1 MKFGATQFSF
11 DDQTLPRVFEIAREA
26 GFDAIELV
34 ASPDEN
40 AACPVTTDKAALR
53 KIRQAADK
61 NGLAL
66 ETLLGSFWDNT
77 LCDPRPG
84 RMEKSVEN
92 AKLTIEMAGVL
103 GASDLLVIPGV
114 VEVPWIKDYPP
125 VPYEQCWKLA
135 AASIRKLIPHA
146 RKHKVHLALENVWNC
161 FLYSPLEFRAFVDQF
176 DSEWVGAYF
185 DTGNHHF
192 MSQPDDWIRTL
203 GKRIRRI
210 HVKDYNR
217 AKAGLEGFC
226 EILDGTVNFSGV
238 RTALRAI
245 KYDRTLIAEVGK
257 KTVAEMKVVC
267 ASLKKI
273 EAM

>member
-11 DDQTLPRVFEIAREA
+11 DQPNVPRVFEIAREV
-26 GFDAIELV
+26 GFNAIELV
-34 ASPDEN
+34 PSLDKNAS
-40 AACPVTTDKAALR
+40 CPLTNVKSKALAIR
-53 KIRQAADK
+53 KAADK
-61 NGLAL
+61 NGIAL
-66 ETLLGSFWDNT
+66 ESLLGSFWDNT

-84 RMEKSVEN
+84 RLEKCIEN
-92 AKLTIEMAGVL
+92 AKLTIEMANLL

-114 VEVPWIKDYPP
+114 VEVPWNKEYPA
-125 VPYEQCWKLA
+125 VPYEQCWKVA
-135 AASIRKLIPHA
+135 TESIKKLIPHA
-146 RKHKVHLALENVWNC
+146 RKHKVHLALENVWNG
-161 FLYSPLEFRAFVDQF
+161 FLYSPLEMREFVDQF
-176 DSEWVGAYF
+176 KSEWVGVYF

-217 AKAGLEGFC
+217 AKSGLEGFC
-226 EILDGTVNFSGV
+226 EILAGTVNFPKV
-238 RTALRAI
+238 RAALRDI

-257 KTVAEMKVVC
+257 KNAEELSVVC
-267 ASLKKI
+267 ESLKKI